1 MGPVWTSQRFFP
13 FFLSGEMEKYARKTS
28 GWRRKVPNYSLKKS
42 LITAWSHNYI
52 PHYSAFIKMCH
63 FVDKCA
69 IVISR
74 EVILTMLYVLL
85 NLLENSH
92 FNKLILSS

>member
-1 MGPVWTSQRFFP
+1 
-13 FFLSGEMEKYARKTS
+13 
-28 GWRRKVPNYSLKKS
+28 
-42 LITAWSHNYI
+42 
-52 PHYSAFIKMCH
+52 MCH